1 MMNFILMTLSFTVA
15 ILLASLFSVLIIL
28 NTKVMKWYINKVQ
41 KITMEVFEDLDYVFK
56 DEEPV

>member
-1 MMNFILMTLSFTVA
+1 MNFILMTLSFTVA